1 MDSQTVEEALLRME
15 TENEKRNFT
24 FLMRISKFYRGDLSV
39 SKNDSKFKF
48 SVVFDFKRVENSKD
62 SSVIINKTRF
72 SPSKKKEQKH
82 EKKKEVT
89 LIKTGEEKS
98 EDFMKKLSSREKQI
112 AELIISGKSDK
123 DIAEELFI
131 SLGTVASHNKKIF
144 KKLDVHS
151 RVELMNKL
159 R

>member
-1 MDSQTVEEALLRME
+1 MHSFIGNDDEE
-15 TENEKRNFT
+15 
-24 FLMRISKFYRGDLSV
+24 
-39 SKNDSKFKF
+39 
-48 SVVFDFKRVENSKD
+48 
-62 SSVIINKTRF
+62 SVI
-72 SPSKKKEQKH
+72 SS
-82 EKKKEVT
+82 KEVT

>member
-1 MDSQTVEEALLRME
+1 MTASL
-15 TENEKRNFT
+15 NFQ
-24 FLMRISKFYRGDLSV
+24 LCLIL
-39 SKNDSKFKF
+39 
-48 SVVFDFKRVENSKD
+48 
-62 SSVIINKTRF
+62 SVIINKTRF
-72 SPSKKKEQKH
+72 SPSKKKEQKNL
-82 EKKKEVT
+82 EKKKKVT

-112 AELIISGKSDK
+112 AELMISGKSDK

-131 SLGTVASHNKKIF
+131 SPGTVASHNKKIF
-144 KKLDVHS
+144 KKLEVHS

>member
-1 MDSQTVEEALLRME
+1 
-15 TENEKRNFT
+15 
-24 FLMRISKFYRGDLSV
+24 MRIAKFYRGDLSV
-39 SKNDSKFKF
+39 SRNDSKFKF
-48 SVVFDFKRVENSKD
+48 SVVFDFKCVENSKD

-72 SPSKKKEQKH
+72 SPSKKKGQKSS
-82 EKKKEVT
+82 ENKKEVT
-89 LIKTGEEKS
+89 LIKNGEEKS
-98 EDFMKKLSSREKQI
+98 EDFIKKLSSREKQI

-131 SLGTVASHNKKIF
+131 SPGTVASHNKKIF